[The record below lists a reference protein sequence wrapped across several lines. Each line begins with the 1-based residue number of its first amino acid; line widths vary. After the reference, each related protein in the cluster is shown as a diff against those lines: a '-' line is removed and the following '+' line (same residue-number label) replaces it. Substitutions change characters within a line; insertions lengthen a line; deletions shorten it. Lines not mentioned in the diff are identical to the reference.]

1 MNKINSLVVDNIM
14 QKFSFFIILCLLS
27 FNSSAEDQLN
37 SADTAWILT
46 SAGLVLFMTLP
57 GLALFYGGLVRTK
70 NVLSVIM
77 ACFSITS
84 LISLVWAIIG
94 YSLALTEGGQWQP
107 YIGGLSQIFFVQMN
121 ADHLVGNLPESVF
134 AMYHL
139 TFAVFAPAL
148 IIGALVERVK
158 FFPLMFFCIL
168 WELLVYVPV
177 CHWIWGNGWLSEM
190 GVMDFAGGIVVHG
203 SAGIAALV
211 GAIIIGPRR
220 GFPKTPLMPH
230 NLTMTAMGA
239 GILWVGW
246 HGFSAGSALMANGS
260 AGMAMLSTHLCA
272 SSASVTCIVMDWI
285 KFGKPSV
292 LGVMTGMVAGL
303 GMIAA
308 GAGFVS
314 PLGAMLIGIIAG
326 IACFY
331 AIHLIKQYFLID
343 DALDVFPVHGV
354 SGILGALLTGIF
366 ADESLGGI
374 GIVTDQGIF
383 HQFLIQLFGIAVTIV
398 WSGLISYLLFKLL
411 DRLIGIRVSQE
422 HETGGLDINQHD
434 QQGYNL

>member
-1 MNKINSLVVDNIM
+1 MLKLGSFIFIYAISLPA
-14 QKFSFFIILCLLS
+14 L
-27 FNSSAEDQLN
+27 AEDGLN

-57 GLALFYGGLVRTK
+57 GLALFYGGLVRSK

-84 LISLVWAIIG
+84 LISLIWAIAG
-94 YSLALTEGGQWQP
+94 YSLALTDGGENQAI
-107 YIGGLSQIFFVQMN
+107 IGGFSQFFFFDMN
-121 ADHLVGNLPESVF
+121 ADKLVGNLPESVF

-139 TFAVFAPAL
+139 TFAIFAPAL
-148 IIGALVERVK
+148 IVGALVERVR
-158 FFPLMFFCIL
+158 FFPLLLFCAL
-168 WELLVYVPV
+168 WEMLVYVPV
-177 CHWIWGNGWLSEM
+177 CHWIWGNGWLAEK

-203 SAGIAALV
+203 SAGVAALT
-211 GAIIIGPRR
+211 GAVVVGPRK
-220 GFPKTPLMPH
+220 GFPRTPFMAH

-272 SSASVTCIVMDWI
+272 SSASITWIVMDWL

-292 LGVMTGMVAGL
+292 LGAMTGMVAGL

-314 PLGAMLIGIIAG
+314 PFGAIVIGIVAG
-326 IACFY
+326 VACFY
-331 AIHLIKQYFLID
+331 SIHLIKQKLLID

-354 SGILGALLTGIF
+354 SGILGALLTGLF
-366 ADESLGGI
+366 ADTALGGI
-374 GIVTDQGIF
+374 GIVSENGIF
-383 HQFLIQLFGIAVTIV
+383 KQLSIQLFGILTTII
-398 WSGLISYLLFKLL
+398 WSALISYILFKIIDKLM
-411 DRLIGIRVSQE
+411 GIRVDQE
-422 HETGGLDINQHD
+422 AETGGLDISQHD
-434 QQGYNL
+434 QQGYNF

>member
-1 MNKINSLVVDNIM
+1 M
-14 QKFSFFIILCLLS
+14 ILIAL
-27 FNSSAEDQLN
+27 FGNPAPVFADDGLN

-84 LISLVWAIIG
+84 LISLLWAVAG
-94 YSLALTEGGQWQP
+94 YSLALTDGGRWQSI
-107 YIGGLSQIFFVQMN
+107 IGGVSQLFLINMD
-121 ADHLVGNLPESVF
+121 ADKLVGNLPESVF
-134 AMYHL
+134 AMYHM
-139 TFAVFAPAL
+139 TFAIFAPAL
-148 IIGALVERVK
+148 IVGALVERVK
-158 FFPLMFFCIL
+158 FFPLLLFCAL
-168 WELLVYVPV
+168 WELLVYVPI
-177 CHWIWGNGWLSEM
+177 CHSIWGNGWLAEL

-211 GAIIIGPRR
+211 GAVIIGPRK
-220 GFPKTPLMPH
+220 GFPKSPLMPH

-272 SSASVTCIVMDWI
+272 SSASITWIVMDWL

-292 LGVMTGMVAGL
+292 LGAMTGMVAGL
-303 GMIAA
+303 GMIAS

-314 PLGAMLIGIIAG
+314 PLGALIIGIVAG
-326 IACFY
+326 VACFY
-331 AIHLIKQYFLID
+331 SIQLIKQRLLID

-354 SGILGALLTGIF
+354 SGILGAVLTGIF
-366 ADESLGGI
+366 ADLSFGGI
-374 GIVTDQGIF
+374 GIVSEHGILN
-383 HQFLIQLFGIAVTIV
+383 QLLIQLFGIAVTVI
-398 WSGLISYLLFKLL
+398 WSGLISDLLF
-411 DRLIGIRVSQE
+411 RLIEKFIGIRVSQE
-422 HETGGLDINQHD
+422 AETNGLDINQHD
-434 QQGYNL
+434 QQGYNF

>member
-1 MNKINSLVVDNIM
+1 MLLTLLGTPALVFADD
-14 QKFSFFIILCLLS
+14 
-27 FNSSAEDQLN
+27 ELN

-57 GLALFYGGLVRTK
+57 GLALFYGGLVRSK

-84 LISLVWAIIG
+84 LISLVWAVAG
-94 YSLALTEGGQWQP
+94 YSLALTNGGPWQSI
-107 YIGGLSQIFFVQMN
+107 IGGVSQLFLINMD
-121 ADHLVGNLPESVF
+121 ADKLVGNLPESVF
-134 AMYHL
+134 AMYHM
-139 TFAVFAPAL
+139 TFAIFAPAL
-148 IIGALVERVK
+148 IVGALVERVK
-158 FFPLMFFCIL
+158 FFPLLLFCAL
-168 WELLVYVPV
+168 WELLVYVPI
-177 CHWIWGNGWLSEM
+177 CHWIWGNGWLAEL

-211 GAIIIGPRR
+211 GAIIIGPRK
-220 GFPKTPLMPH
+220 GFPRSPLMPH

-272 SSASVTCIVMDWI
+272 SSASITWIVMDWL

-292 LGVMTGMVAGL
+292 LGAMTGMVAGL
-303 GMIAA
+303 GMIAS

-314 PLGAMLIGIIAG
+314 PFGALIIGIVAG
-326 IACFY
+326 VACFY
-331 AIHLIKQYFLID
+331 SIHLIKQRLVID

-354 SGILGALLTGIF
+354 SGILGAALTGIF
-366 ADESLGGI
+366 ADVSFGGI
-374 GIVTDQGIF
+374 GIVSEQGILN
-383 HQFLIQLFGIAVTIV
+383 QLLIQLFGIAVIV
-398 WSGLISYLLFKLL
+398 IWSGLVSYLLFKLIEKF
-411 DRLIGIRVSQE
+411 IGIRVNQE
-422 HETGGLDINQHD
+422 AETNGLDINQHD
-434 QQGYNL
+434 QQGYNF

>member
-177 CHWIWGNGWLSEM
+177 CHWIWGNGWLAEM

-211 GAIIIGPRR
+211 GSIIIGPRR

-272 SSASVTCIVMDWI
+272 SSASVTWIVIDWI

-326 IACFY
+326 IAYFY

>member
-1 MNKINSLVVDNIM
+1 MRNK
-14 QKFSFFIILCLLS
+14 LLFTALMS
-27 FNSSAEDQLN
+27 MIEPAFAEDGLN

-57 GLALFYGGLVRTK
+57 GLALFYGGLVRSK

-84 LISLVWAIIG
+84 LISVVWAVAG
-94 YSLALTEGGQWQP
+94 YSLALTDGGRLQA
-107 YIGGLSQIFFVQMN
+107 YLGGTAQLFF
-121 ADHLVGNLPESVF
+121 ADMDADKLVGNLPESVF
-134 AMYHL
+134 AMYHM
-139 TFAVFAPAL
+139 TFAIFAPAL
-148 IIGALVERVK
+148 IVGALVERVR
-158 FFPLMFFCIL
+158 FFPLLLFCAL
-168 WELLVYVPV
+168 WELLVYVPI
-177 CHWIWGNGWLSEM
+177 CHWIWGNGWLAEQ

-203 SAGIAALV
+203 SAGVAALV
-211 GAIIIGPRR
+211 CALIIGPRK
-220 GFPKTPLMPH
+220 GFPRTPFMAH

-272 SSASVTCIVMDWI
+272 SSASITWIAMDWW

-292 LGVMTGMVAGL
+292 LGAMTGMVAGL
-303 GMIAA
+303 GVIAA

-314 PLGAMLIGIIAG
+314 PAGAMLIGVMAG
-326 IACFY
+326 VACFY
-331 AIHLIKQYFLID
+331 SIAVIKQRWLID

-366 ADESLGGI
+366 ADTAFGGI
-374 GIVTDQGIF
+374 GIATENGVLRQL
-383 HQFLIQLFGIAVTIV
+383 LIQSFGIAVTVV
-398 WSGLISYLLFKLL
+398 WSGAVSYGLFKCI
-411 DRLIGIRVSQE
+411 DKLIGIRANME
-422 HETGGLDINQHD
+422 AETTGLDISQHD
-434 QQGYNL
+434 QQGYNF

>member
-1 MNKINSLVVDNIM
+1 MHKIISLFVLFGFPLTSI
-14 QKFSFFIILCLLS
+14 
-27 FNSSAEDQLN
+27 AEDQLN

-84 LISLVWAIIG
+84 LISLVWAVIG
-94 YSLALTEGGQWQP
+94 YSLALTDGGQLQA
-107 YIGGLSQIFFVQMN
+107 YIGGLSQVFFLEMS
-121 ADHLVGNLPESVF
+121 ADRLIDNLPESVF

-139 TFAVFAPAL
+139 TFAIFSPAL
-148 IIGALVERVK
+148 IVGALVERVR
-158 FFPLMFFCIL
+158 FFPLLLFCGL
-168 WELLVYVPV
+168 WELLVYVPI
-177 CHWIWGNGWLSEM
+177 CHWIWGNGWLAEA

-203 SAGIAALV
+203 SAGVAALV
-211 GAIIIGPRR
+211 GAIMIGPRR
-220 GFPKTPLMPH
+220 GFPKSPLMPH

-272 SSASVTCIVMDWI
+272 SSASVTWIVMDWI

-303 GMIAA
+303 GMIAS

-314 PLGAMLIGIIAG
+314 PLGAMLIGVIAG
-326 IACFY
+326 VACFY
-331 AIHLIKQYFLID
+331 AIQIIKQYLLID

-354 SGILGALLTGIF
+354 SGILGALLTGVF
-366 ADESLGGI
+366 ADTSMGGI
-374 GIVTDQGIF
+374 GIISVQGMVYQLLMQLLGIVVTV
-383 HQFLIQLFGIAVTIV
+383 L
-398 WSGLISYLLFKLL
+398 WSGLISYSLFKVI
-411 DRLIGIRVSQE
+411 DKLIGLRVSE
-422 HETGGLDINQHD
+422 DEETGGLDINEHD
-434 QQGYNL
+434 QQGYNF

>member
-1 MNKINSLVVDNIM
+1 MRKVTLFFALYGIPYLV
-14 QKFSFFIILCLLS
+14 F
-27 FNSSAEDQLN
+27 AEDGLN

-57 GLALFYGGLVRTK
+57 GLALFYGGLVRSK

-84 LISLVWAIIG
+84 LISLIWAIAG
-94 YSLALTEGGQWQP
+94 YSLALTDGGGHQAI
-107 YIGGLSQIFFVQMN
+107 IGGISQLFFHRMD
-121 ADHLVGNLPESVF
+121 ADKLVGNLPESVF
-134 AMYHL
+134 AMYHM
-139 TFAVFAPAL
+139 TFAIFAPAL
-148 IIGALVERVK
+148 IVGALVERVR
-158 FFPLMFFCIL
+158 FFPLLFFCAL
-168 WELLVYVPV
+168 WEILVYVPI
-177 CHWIWGNGWLSEM
+177 CHWIWGNGWLAEQ

-211 GAIIIGPRR
+211 GAIVVGPRK
-220 GFPKTPLMPH
+220 GFPRTPFMAH

-239 GILWVGW
+239 GMLWVGW

-272 SSASVTCIVMDWI
+272 SSASIIWVVMDWL

-292 LGVMTGMVAGL
+292 LGAMTGMVAGL

-314 PLGAMLIGIIAG
+314 PLGAIIIGIVAG
-326 IACFY
+326 VACFY
-331 AIHLIKQYFLID
+331 SIHLIKQRLLID

-366 ADESLGGI
+366 ADTAFGGI
-374 GIVTDQGIF
+374 GIINENGIPA
-383 HQFLIQLFGIAVTIV
+383 QLLMQLFGIAVTVV
-398 WSGLISYLLFKLL
+398 WSGVISYLLFKLI
-411 DRLIGIRVSQE
+411 DKLIGIRASQE
-422 HETGGLDINQHD
+422 AETGGMDINQHD
-434 QQGYNL
+434 QQGYNF

>member
-1 MNKINSLVVDNIM
+1 MRKI
-14 QKFSFFIILCLLS
+14 LLLIVLYG
-27 FNSSAEDQLN
+27 NPLQVSANELN

-84 LISLVWAIIG
+84 LISMIWAVAG
-94 YSLALTEGGQWQP
+94 YSLAFTDGGNWQAL
-107 YIGGLSQIFFVQMN
+107 IGGISQLLFLGMD
-121 ADHLVGNLPESVF
+121 AERLVGNLPESVF
-134 AMYHL
+134 AMYHM
-139 TFAVFAPAL
+139 TFAIFAPAL
-148 IIGALVERVK
+148 IVGALAERAR
-158 FFPLMFFCIL
+158 FFPLLLFCAL

-177 CHWIWGNGWLSEM
+177 CHWIWGNGWLAEK

-203 SAGIAALV
+203 SAGVAALV

-220 GFPKTPLMPH
+220 GFPKMPLMPH

-272 SSASVTCIVMDWI
+272 SSASITWVIMDWI

-292 LGVMTGMVAGL
+292 LGALTGMVAGL

-314 PLGAMLIGIIAG
+314 PFGALLIGVLAG

-331 AIHLIKQYFLID
+331 SIQLIKFRWQID

-354 SGILGALLTGIF
+354 SGILGALLTAIF
-366 ADESLGGI
+366 ADQFFGG
-374 GIVTDQGIF
+374 GGLVSEQGVLEQIST
-383 HQFLIQLFGIAVTIV
+383 QLLGIAVTV
-398 WSGLISYLLFKLL
+398 LWSGSISYGLFT
-411 DRLIGIRVSQE
+411 LIEKFIGLRVTE
-422 HETGGLDINQHD
+422 EAEANGLDINQHD
-434 QQGYNL
+434 QQGYNF

>member
-1 MNKINSLVVDNIM
+1 MALLGSPALVFAD
-14 QKFSFFIILCLLS
+14 
-27 FNSSAEDQLN
+27 DGLN

-57 GLALFYGGLVRTK
+57 GLALFYGGLVRSK

-84 LISLVWAIIG
+84 LISLVWAVAG
-94 YSLALTEGGQWQP
+94 YSLALTDGGSWQSI
-107 YIGGLSQIFFVQMN
+107 IGGVSQLFLINMN
-121 ADHLVGNLPESVF
+121 ADKLVGNLPESVF
-134 AMYHL
+134 AMYHM
-139 TFAVFAPAL
+139 TFAIFSPAL
-148 IIGALVERVK
+148 VVGALVERVR
-158 FFPLMFFCIL
+158 FFPLLLFCAL
-168 WELLVYVPV
+168 WELLVYVPI
-177 CHWIWGNGWLSEM
+177 CHWIWGNGWLAEL

-203 SAGIAALV
+203 TAGIAALT
-211 GAIIIGPRR
+211 GAVIVGPRK
-220 GFPKTPLMPH
+220 GFPKSPLMPH

-272 SSASVTCIVMDWI
+272 SAASITWIVMDWL

-292 LGVMTGMVAGL
+292 LGAMTGMVAGL
-303 GMIAA
+303 GMIAS

-314 PLGAMLIGIIAG
+314 PLGAVIIGVVAG
-326 IACFY
+326 VACFY
-331 AIHLIKQYFLID
+331 SIHLIKQRLVID

-366 ADESLGGI
+366 ADISLGGI
-374 GIVTDQGIF
+374 GIVSEQGIF
-383 HQFLIQLFGIAVTIV
+383 NQLLIQSFGIAVAII
-398 WSGLISYLLFKLL
+398 WSGLVSYILFKLIEKF
-411 DRLIGIRVSQE
+411 IGIRVSQE
-422 HETGGLDINQHD
+422 AETGGLDINEHD
-434 QQGYNL
+434 QQGYNF

>member
-1 MNKINSLVVDNIM
+1 MRK
-14 QKFSFFIILCLLS
+14 IILLTALLS
-27 FNSSAEDQLN
+27 APTQAHAEDTLN

-57 GLALFYGGLVRTK
+57 GLALFYGGLVRSK

-84 LISLVWAIIG
+84 LISLLWAIAG
-94 YSLALTEGGQWQP
+94 YSLALTDGGIWQP
-107 YIGGLSQIFFVQMN
+107 VLGSFSQLLLADMN
-121 ADHLVGNLPESVF
+121 ADKLVGNLPESVF
-134 AMYHL
+134 AMYHM
-139 TFAVFAPAL
+139 TFAIFAPAL
-148 IIGALVERVK
+148 IVGALVERAK
-158 FFPLMFFCIL
+158 FFPLLLFCAL

-177 CHWIWGNGWLSEM
+177 CHWIWGNGWLAEL

-203 SAGIAALV
+203 SAGVAALA

-272 SSASVTCIVMDWI
+272 SAASITWIVMDWL

-292 LGVMTGMVAGL
+292 LGAMTGMVAGL

-314 PLGAMLIGIIAG
+314 PFGALVIGIVAG

-331 AIHLIKQYFLID
+331 SIHLIKQRLLID

-354 SGILGALLTGIF
+354 SGILGAVLTAIF
-366 ADESLGGI
+366 ADTDLGGI
-374 GIVTDQGIF
+374 GIVSEQGIF
-383 HQFLIQLFGIAVTIV
+383 HQLLIQLFGIAVTIL
-398 WSGLISYLLFKLL
+398 WSGLVSYLLFKLIEKL
-411 DRLIGIRVSQE
+411 LGMRVSQE
-422 HETGGLDINQHD
+422 EEASGLDINQHD
-434 QQGYNL
+434 QQGYNF

>member
-1 MNKINSLVVDNIM
+1 MRKIT
-14 QKFSFFIILCLLS
+14 LLTALLGAPALAH
-27 FNSSAEDQLN
+27 AEDTLN

-57 GLALFYGGLVRTK
+57 GLALFYGGLVRSK

-84 LISLVWAIIG
+84 LISLLWAIVG
-94 YSLALTEGGQWQP
+94 YSLALTDGGAWQP
-107 YIGGLSQIFFVQMN
+107 VLGSFSQLLLADMN
-121 ADHLVGNLPESVF
+121 ADKLVGNLPESVF
-134 AMYHL
+134 AMYHM
-139 TFAVFAPAL
+139 TFAIFAPAL
-148 IIGALVERVK
+148 IVGALVERAK
-158 FFPLMFFCIL
+158 FFPLLLFCAL

-177 CHWIWGNGWLSEM
+177 CHWIWGNGWLAEL

-203 SAGIAALV
+203 SAGVAALA
-211 GAIIIGPRR
+211 GAVIIGPRR

-272 SSASVTCIVMDWI
+272 SAASITWIVMDWL

-292 LGVMTGMVAGL
+292 LGAMTGMVAGL

-314 PLGAMLIGIIAG
+314 PFGALVIGIVAG
-326 IACFY
+326 VACFY
-331 AIHLIKQYFLID
+331 SIHLIKQRLLID

-354 SGILGALLTGIF
+354 SGILGAVLTAIF
-366 ADESLGGI
+366 ADTGLGGI
-374 GIVTDQGIF
+374 GIVSEQGIF
-383 HQFLIQLFGIAVTIV
+383 NQLLIQLFGIAITIL
-398 WSGLISYLLFKLL
+398 WSGLVSYLLFKLIAKL
-411 DRLIGIRVSQE
+411 LGIRVSQE
-422 HETGGLDINQHD
+422 EEANGLDINQHD
-434 QQGYNL
+434 QQGYNF

>member
-1 MNKINSLVVDNIM
+1 MRNLAISIALYSTS
-14 QKFSFFIILCLLS
+14 FSV
-27 FNSSAEDQLN
+27 NAEDGLN

-84 LISLVWAIIG
+84 LISLVWAIAG
-94 YSLALTEGGQWQP
+94 YSLALTDGGSRQEF
-107 YIGGLSQIFFVQMN
+107 IGGISQLFFIEMN
-121 ADHLVGNLPESVF
+121 ADRLVGNLPESVF
-134 AMYHL
+134 AMYHM
-139 TFAVFAPAL
+139 TFAIFAPAL
-148 IIGALVERVK
+148 IVGALVERVR
-158 FFPLMFFCIL
+158 FFPLLFFCAL
-168 WELLVYVPV
+168 WELLVYVPI
-177 CHWIWGNGWLSEM
+177 CHWIWGNGWLAEQ

-203 SAGIAALV
+203 TAGIAALV
-211 GAIIIGPRR
+211 CAILIGPRK
-220 GFPKTPLMPH
+220 GFPKTPFMAH
-230 NLTMTAMGA
+230 NLTMTAVGA

-272 SSASVTCIVMDWI
+272 SSASITWIILDWL

-292 LGVMTGMVAGL
+292 LGAMTGMVAGL

-314 PLGAMLIGIIAG
+314 PLGAIFIGVLAG
-326 IACFY
+326 AACFY
-331 AIHLIKQYFLID
+331 SIYLIKQRLLID

-354 SGILGALLTGIF
+354 SGIFGALLTGIF
-366 ADESLGGI
+366 ADVRFGGI
-374 GIVTDQGIF
+374 GIVSEEGILK
-383 HQFLIQLFGIAVTIV
+383 QLLIQSFGIIVTIA
-398 WSGLISYLLFKLL
+398 WSGLVSYLLFKLI
-411 DRLIGIRVSQE
+411 DKVVGMRVQQE
-422 HETGGLDINQHD
+422 AETSGLDINQHD
-434 QQGYNL
+434 QQGYNF

>member
-1 MNKINSLVVDNIM
+1 MRKTA
-14 QKFSFFIILCLLS
+14 LLITLLGTPALAL
-27 FNSSAEDQLN
+27 AEDTLN

-57 GLALFYGGLVRTK
+57 GLALFYGGLVRSK

-84 LISLVWAIIG
+84 LVSLIWAVAG
-94 YSLALTEGGQWQP
+94 YSLALTDGGSWQP
-107 YIGGLSQIFFVQMN
+107 VIGSASQLLLAGMN
-121 ADHLVGNLPESVF
+121 ADKLVGNLPESVF
-134 AMYHL
+134 AMYHM
-139 TFAVFAPAL
+139 TFAIFAPAL
-148 IIGALVERVK
+148 IVGALVERAK
-158 FFPLMFFCIL
+158 FFPLLLFCAL

-177 CHWIWGNGWLSEM
+177 CHWIWGNGWLAEL

-203 SAGIAALV
+203 SAGVAALA

-272 SSASVTCIVMDWI
+272 SAASITWIVMDWL

-314 PLGAMLIGIIAG
+314 PFGALIIGIIAG

-331 AIHLIKQYFLID
+331 SIHLIKQRLLID

-354 SGILGALLTGIF
+354 SGILGAVLIAIF
-366 ADESLGGI
+366 ADTGFGGT
-374 GIVTDQGIF
+374 GIVSEQGIF
-383 HQFLIQLFGIAVTIV
+383 HQLLIQLLGIAVTIL
-398 WSGLISYLLFKLL
+398 WSGLVSYLLFKLIDKL
-411 DRLIGIRVSQE
+411 LGMRVNQE
-422 HETGGLDINQHD
+422 AEANGLDINQHD
-434 QQGYNL
+434 QQGYNF

>member
-1 MNKINSLVVDNIM
+1 MRKIGLPV
-14 QKFSFFIILCLLS
+14 LL
-27 FNSSAEDQLN
+27 FGLARPVFAEDGLN

-46 SAGLVLFMTLP
+46 SAGLVLFMTMP
-57 GLALFYGGLVRTK
+57 GLALFYGGLVRTR

-84 LISLVWAIIG
+84 LMSLIWAIAG
-94 YSLALTEGGQWQP
+94 YSLALTDGDVHQAVLGG
-107 YIGGLSQIFFVQMN
+107 ISQFFLAGMN
-121 ADHLVGNLPESVF
+121 ADKLVGNLPESVF
-134 AMYHL
+134 AMYHM
-139 TFAVFAPAL
+139 TFAIFAPAL
-148 IIGALVERVK
+148 IVGAMVERIR
-158 FFPLMFFCIL
+158 FFPLLFFCAL

-177 CHWIWGNGWLSEM
+177 CHWIWGNGWLAEW

-203 SAGIAALV
+203 SAGVAALV
-211 GAIIIGPRR
+211 GALIIGPRR
-220 GFPKTPLMPH
+220 GFPRVQMMPH
-230 NLTMTAMGA
+230 NLTMTATGA

-272 SSASVTCIVMDWI
+272 SSASITWIVMDWL

-292 LGVMTGMVAGL
+292 LGAMTGMVAGL

-314 PLGAMLIGIIAG
+314 PLGAILIGLVAG

-331 AIHLIKQYFLID
+331 SIQLIKQHLGID

-354 SGILGALLTGIF
+354 SGILGALLTAVF
-366 ADESLGGI
+366 ADASFGGT
-374 GIVTDQGIF
+374 GIVSEDGMLKQI
-383 HQFLIQLFGIAVTIV
+383 LIQLFGIAVTV
-398 WSGLISYLLFKLL
+398 AWSGLVSYLLFKAI
-411 DRLIGIRVSQE
+411 DKITGIRVNQE
-422 HETGGLDINQHD
+422 AETSGLDLNQHD
-434 QQGYNL
+434 QQGYNF

>member
-1 MNKINSLVVDNIM
+1 MRKIVMLM
-14 QKFSFFIILCLLS
+14 ALLGNPALA
-27 FNSSAEDQLN
+27 FADDGLN

-57 GLALFYGGLVRTK
+57 GLALFYGGLVRSK

-84 LISLVWAIIG
+84 LISLVWAVAG
-94 YSLALTEGGQWQP
+94 YSLALTDGGHWQSI
-107 YIGGLSQIFFVQMN
+107 IGGISQLFLINMD
-121 ADHLVGNLPESVF
+121 ADKLVGNLPESVF
-134 AMYHL
+134 AMYHM
-139 TFAVFAPAL
+139 TFAIFAPAL
-148 IIGALVERVK
+148 IVGALVERVK
-158 FFPLMFFCIL
+158 FFPLLLFCAL
-168 WELLVYVPV
+168 WELLVYVPI
-177 CHWIWGNGWLSEM
+177 CHWIWGYGWLADQ

-211 GAIIIGPRR
+211 GAVIIGPRK
-220 GFPKTPLMPH
+220 GFPRSPLMPH

-272 SSASVTCIVMDWI
+272 SSASITWIIMDWL

-292 LGVMTGMVAGL
+292 LGAMTGMVAGL
-303 GMIAA
+303 GMIAS

-314 PLGAMLIGIIAG
+314 PFGALIIGVIAG
-326 IACFY
+326 VACFY
-331 AIHLIKQYFLID
+331 SIHLIKQRLVID

-354 SGILGALLTGIF
+354 SGILGAALTGIF
-366 ADESLGGI
+366 ADVSFGGI
-374 GIVTDQGIF
+374 GIVSEQGILN
-383 HQFLIQLFGIAVTIV
+383 QLLIQLFGIAVTIL
-398 WSGLISYLLFKLL
+398 WSGLVSYLLFKLIEKF
-411 DRLIGIRVSQE
+411 IGIRVSQE
-422 HETGGLDINQHD
+422 EETNGLDINQHD
-434 QQGYNL
+434 QQGYNF

>member
-177 CHWIWGNGWLSEM
+177 CHWIWGNGWLAEM

-272 SSASVTCIVMDWI
+272 SSASVTWIVMDWI

>member
-1 MNKINSLVVDNIM
+1 MRKITQL
-14 QKFSFFIILCLLS
+14 IILCGIPQMG
-27 FNSSAEDQLN
+27 FADDQLN

-57 GLALFYGGLVRTK
+57 GLALFYGGLVRSK

-84 LISLVWAIIG
+84 LISLIWAFAG
-94 YSLALTEGGQWQP
+94 YSLALTNGGSLQP
-107 YIGGLSQIFFVQMN
+107 IIGGISQIFLFEMN
-121 ADHLVGNLPESVF
+121 AGKLVGNLPESVF
-134 AMYHL
+134 AMYHM
-139 TFAVFAPAL
+139 TFAIFAPAL
-148 IIGALVERVK
+148 IVGALVERVK
-158 FFPLMFFCIL
+158 FFPLLLFCAL
-168 WELLVYVPV
+168 WELLVYVPI
-177 CHWIWGNGWLSEM
+177 CHWIWGNGWLAEI

-220 GFPKTPLMPH
+220 GFPRTPFMPH

-272 SSASVTCIVMDWI
+272 SSASITWIAMDWI

-292 LGVMTGMVAGL
+292 LGAMTGMVAGL
-303 GMIAA
+303 GIIAA
-308 GAGFVS
+308 GAGFIS
-314 PLGAMLIGIIAG
+314 PFGAILIGCIAG

-331 AIHLIKQYFLID
+331 SIYLIKQYLLID
-343 DALDVFPVHGV
+343 DALDVFPVHGI
-354 SGILGALLTGIF
+354 SGILGTLLTGIF
-366 ADESLGGI
+366 ADEWFGGT
-374 GIVTDQGIF
+374 GIVSDEGIF
-383 HQFLIQLFGIAVTIV
+383 NQLTIQLFGIAITII
-398 WSGLISYLLFKLL
+398 WSAFISYILFKLI
-411 DRLIGIRVSQE
+411 DKFIGIRVPQE
-422 HETGGLDINQHD
+422 EETDGLDINQHD
-434 QQGYNL
+434 QQGYNF